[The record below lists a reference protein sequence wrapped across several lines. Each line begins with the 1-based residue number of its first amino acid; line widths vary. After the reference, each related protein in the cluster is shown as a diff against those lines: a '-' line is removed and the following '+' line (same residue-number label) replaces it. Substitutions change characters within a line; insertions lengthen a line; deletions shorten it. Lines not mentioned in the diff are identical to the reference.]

1 MGSGREESVLAEDDA
16 ETCCA
21 LERETR
27 RMLRPDRLHPVKDN
41 FFRETADARRRM
53 ESEDVQERERLVEQ
67 NLTLDNKGGH
77 TQLHIVKAH
86 PVSQVL

>member
-1 MGSGREESVLAEDDA
+1 MRTRERNPSDA
-16 ETCCA
+16 ETGSTPLA
-21 LERETR
+21 
-27 RMLRPDRLHPVKDN
+27 VKDN

>member
-1 MGSGREESVLAEDDA
+1 MLAEDDA

-27 RMLRPDRLHPVKDN
+27 RMLRPDRLHSVKDN

-67 NLTLDNKGGH
+67 NLTDEKQNLTLDNKGGH

-86 PVSQVL
+86 PVPQVL